1 MQNKK
6 FEVLN
11 DEKMTSHFVSLT
23 KIKGQDVII
32 SDICNDAKV
41 DFRNSDERSSHVKNF
56 FVDLYK
62 KPNENNLMHRWIWGD
77 FAQNQMVEGAKLTE
91 EDRLSLDQPI
101 TFAELDKSING
112 ANMKWA
118 CTPILQVVL
127 SSPGGR
133 NKEIGTNLVS

>member
-1 MQNKK
+1 
-6 FEVLN
+6 
-11 DEKMTSHFVSLT
+11 
-23 KIKGQDVII
+23 
-32 SDICNDAKV
+32 
-41 DFRNSDERSSHVKNF
+41 
-56 FVDLYK
+56 
-62 KPNENNLMHRWIWGD
+62 
-77 FAQNQMVEGAKLTE
+77 MVEGAKLTE